1 MKKSFGEKLRNIRKE
16 KRLTQQKMAS
26 LLNMTQ
32 GAYCK
37 YENNQTSPNPE
48 TLIKIS
54 KILDI
59 SLDYL
64 LNNNLNLK
72 NISYSNIMERK
83 NRIKELR
90 TKFHITQKK
99 LAKTLAT
106 SQSNIS
112 SWESGRTEPNQDIY
126 IKLCDIFHCS
136 LDYITGRSNENI
148 YSSDIEAGKSI
159 GIKVPVLGSIPAGI
173 PIEAIEEILDY
184 EEIPKEWASQ
194 GEYFGLKVKGNSM
207 EPRICSGDVVIVR
220 KQEDAETGDVC
231 VVMVNG
237 FDATLKQ
244 IKKDT
249 GGITLV
255 PFNKSYSPV
264 YYSNKEIQE
273 LPVRIVGKV
282 VELRGKF

>member
-1 MKKSFGEKLRNIRKE
+1 MESLSQRLRRLRKE
-16 KRLTQQKMAS
+16 KSYNQSKVANKIGVSQNAYSRYELGLAEPSADSLRLIADLYNVT
-26 LLNMTQ
+26 
-32 GAYCK
+32 
-37 YENNQTSPNPE
+37 
-48 TLIKIS
+48 I
-54 KILDI
+54 
-59 SLDYL
+59 DYL
-64 LNNNLNLK
+64 LTGSDLK
-72 NISYSNIMERK
+72 TEK
-83 NRIKELR
+83 EIK
-90 TKFHITQKK
+90 I
-99 LAKTLAT
+99 
-106 SQSNIS
+106 
-112 SWESGRTEPNQDIY
+112 
-126 IKLCDIFHCS
+126 
-136 LDYITGRSNENI
+136 
-148 YSSDIEAGKSI
+148 
-159 GIKVPVLGSIPAGI
+159 PVLGSIPAGI

-255 PFNKSYSPV
+255 PFNKTYSPV

-282 VELRGKF
+282 IELRGKF